1 MLYLATKNAGIVE
14 LWRPSAGGAKE
25 VSPSMR
31 KSAVSSSFWEHESHG
46 CHSGA
51 GFSLQRVFAV
61 GVAFAFCRPRLAFES
76 SCDGTLRFH
85 QPSIRSQNCRTMI
98 LLFKLPDLFR
108 EAERPINRAED
119 QLHPTGL
126 SERLCMRTGLL
137 HLPVV
142 ESQLP
147 HPP

>member
-51 GFSLQRVFAV
+51 GFSLQRVFAF
-61 GVAFAFCRPRLAFES
+61 GVAFAFADQGSPS
-76 SCDGTLRFH
+76 SYRAMELSGSTSHLFDP
-85 QPSIRSQNCRTMI
+85 QKCRTMI